1 MAIQTDY
8 DIKYDAFG
16 RPYYVPKEAQAPAVP
31 TMSVITAKGK
41 KGAEDFKMLGQAL
54 ILDSTQPVLWYKSVE
69 ANGTETLDGY
79 DLSPH
84 EEPPEDNGEGK
95 YNELEQRLKKI
106 EDLLEVIAN
115 GGSKPDLAEDDGK

>member
-16 RPYYVPKEAQAPAVP
+16 RPYYVPKEAPAAQK
-31 TMSVITAKGK
+31 TNILTCKGR
-41 KGAEDFKMLGQAL
+41 KGAEETKVIGEAL
-54 ILDSTQPVLWYKSVE
+54 ILDTTQAVVWYKTADE
-69 ANGTETLDGY
+69 NGNGTLDGY

-84 EEPPEDNGEGK
+84 EEPPEENGEGK